1 VDALERRY
9 RRLLLA
15 YPAEYRR
22 ERGDELV
29 GILLDDAA
37 PGRTRPEWREA
48 ADLVLGG
55 LRRRAGLDVVPGL
68 AAGARN
74 AAPYALALAAALSG
88 FLLLCFEGVP
98 RLPVFEV
105 ILRPLRPASS
115 WPTVGI
121 VSYLCW
127 LYALGAYSLGR
138 PATARTALGLAT
150 AASATVPLL
159 AAAVGLDR
167 PPLWTVGTLT
177 AFGLI
182 ALVGYRPPPTHQ
194 RAITAACAVTAAVGA
209 TALLALRMPD
219 RQPGWHG
226 YYQPAITISGL
237 LVAAALAVVLL
248 RAVRARPA
256 TPWLWAALLIGLPG
270 AWLGPW
276 RLEPQTA
283 EAARAANAAGDA
295 DWFGFGAPHFGRL
308 AQTLLGACVVVVAMG
323 WLRERLALTAATAHA
338 PGPTG
343 ARPRLRRLGRAA
355 RAATGW
361 AGGLSAF
368 LWYVDAGPLAHPV
381 FAAWLLAATAT
392 ALPLRARRLAVT
404 LALAVTALA
413 PLCAVLTATAGPRP
427 AVTGA
432 LLALG
437 VVGLAGTF
445 LPPAEP
451 DRAGARLA
459 RQAGAAAWAAAG
471 AVAVGVYDNAWS
483 LRDWSDPGR
492 TAILTTT
499 LALVPLSLAAAA
511 AVRALPSRNRPLWT
525 ILAATAAWTGALAVP
540 HLSSWGPVLLLA
552 TAAAI
557 AAGPLALLRRTGT

>member
-1 VDALERRY
+1 MDALERRY

-22 ERGDELV
+22 ERGDEIV
-29 GILLDDAA
+29 GILLDDAP
-37 PGRTRPEWREA
+37 PGRTRPSWGDV
-48 ADLVLGG
+48 ADLLLGG

-68 AAGARN
+68 AAGARV
-74 AAPYALALAAALSG
+74 AAPYALALAAGLSG
-88 FLLLCFEGVP
+88 FLLLSFEGVP
-98 RLPVFEV
+98 RLPVFEL
-105 ILRPLRPASS
+105 ILRPLRPVNS

-127 LYALGAYSLGR
+127 LYALGAHSLGR
-138 PATARTALGLAT
+138 PTTARTALGLST

-182 ALVGYRPPPTHQ
+182 ALVGYRPPSPHE
-194 RAITAACAVTAAVGA
+194 RAATVACAVAAALLA
-209 TALLALRMPD
+209 TALLAARMPSRD
-219 RQPGWHG
+219 PAWHG
-226 YYQPAITISGL
+226 YYQPTITISGL

-256 TPWLWAALLIGLPG
+256 APWLWAALLIGLPG

-276 RLEPQTA
+276 RLDPQTV

-323 WLRERLALTAATAHA
+323 WLRERLAAGAAAARAPDQTVVRAPDQTAARA
-338 PGPTG
+338 PDKTDPD
-343 ARPRLRRLGRAA
+343 ARLRRFGRAA
-355 RAATGW
+355 GTATGW
-361 AGGLSAF
+361 AAGLGAF
-368 LWYVDAGPLAHPV
+368 GWFVDTGPLARPV
-381 FAAWLLAATAT
+381 FVVWLLAAA
-392 ALPLRARRLAVT
+392 AAPLPPRARRLAVA

-413 PLCAVLTATAGPRP
+413 PLCATATGTAGPRP

-445 LPPAEP
+445 PPPVEP
-451 DRAGARLA
+451 DRASTRLA
-459 RQAGAAAWAAAG
+459 RQAVAAAWAGAA

-492 TAILTTT
+492 TAVLVTT
-499 LALVPLSLAAAA
+499 LALGTLIGFLFISEKIKHSKAAHAP
-511 AVRALPSRNRPLWT
+511 VQIPSGAPQ
-525 ILAATAAWTGALAVP
+525 TGE
-540 HLSSWGPVLLLA
+540 
-552 TAAAI
+552 
-557 AAGPLALLRRTGT
+557 AGQ

>member
-22 ERGDELV
+22 ERGDEIV
-29 GILLDDAA
+29 GILLDDAP
-37 PGRTRPEWREA
+37 PGRTRPDWREA
-48 ADLVLGG
+48 VDLVLGG

-68 AAGARN
+68 AAGART
-74 AAPYALALAAALSG
+74 AAPYALALAAGLSG
-88 FLLLCFEGVP
+88 FLLLSFEGVP

-105 ILRPLRPASS
+105 ILRPLRPANS

-127 LYALGAYSLGR
+127 LYALGAYSFGR
-138 PATARTALGLAT
+138 PTAARTALGLAT
-150 AASATVPLL
+150 VASATVPLL
-159 AAAVGLDR
+159 AAAIGLDR

-182 ALVGYRPPPTHQ
+182 ALVGYRPPPPRE
-194 RAITAACAVTAAVGA
+194 RAATAACAAAAAVGA
-209 TALLALRMPD
+209 TALLAARMPS

-323 WLRERLALTAATAHA
+323 WLRERLALNATAE
-338 PGPTG
+338 
-343 ARPRLRRLGRAA
+343 PRLRRLGRAA
-355 RAATGW
+355 TAATGW
-361 AGGLSAF
+361 AAGLSAF
-368 LWYVDAGPLAHPV
+368 LWYVDAGPLAPPV
-381 FAAWLLAATAT
+381 FAAWLLAALA
-392 ALPLRARRLAVT
+392 APSPLRARRLAVV
-404 LALAVTALA
+404 LALGVTALA
-413 PLCAVLTATAGPRP
+413 PLCSALTGPAGPRP

-451 DRAGARLA
+451 DHAAARLA
-459 RQAGAAAWAAAG
+459 RQAGAAAWAGAA

-483 LRDWSDPGR
+483 WRDWSDPGR
-492 TAILTTT
+492 TAILATT
-499 LALVPLSLAAAA
+499 LALVPLALAAAA

-525 ILAATAAWTGALAVP
+525 ILAAALAWTAALAVP

-552 TAAAI
+552 MAAAI
-557 AAGPLALLRRTGT
+557 AAGPLALLRRTAG